1 MNIFYYIFIALA
13 VYFSFRY
20 DGIEEYDRRK
30 QHRLWLL
37 CIYLICLSGFSYGL
51 GGDKFD
57 YMKEFEGYPNT
68 FSEVGNFIWY
78 NVMLK
83 GKMPLW
89 TLVNLIC
96 KSIFHSFYALQ
107 FIQSTAVN
115 ISICYIVSKY
125 THRYFMFF
133 LIYFLSLKF
142 FVFNTEIMREGFA
155 LSFVLIGLHGW
166 MIGKRWLY
174 FLTLPIGL
182 MFHVSA
188 LTALI
193 FPFVRFRVS
202 WKTLIY
208 TFLISFA
215 LWVLSDKVL
224 GAVMVSVLG
233 GLGAMVQKVMFYSI
247 QASTIF
253 GFLRSVITFLIFPFV
268 IMYTVMQN
276 ETSDELRQ
284 KQEKLISFMVVLAI
298 LASSFAGFVRLY
310 NTAII
315 FYLISLAEFVWSLFG
330 TKKLFI
336 VRLFTLVGTIFL
348 TFLTYIIHYNT
359 TNTYY
364 YDFFFPYT
372 CILDENKDVYIREAA
387 HLEAVSSE
395 EQDNNVRNIE

>member
-193 FPFVRFRVS
+193 FPFVKFRVS

-208 TFLISFA
+208 A
-215 LWVLSDKVL
+215 
-224 GAVMVSVLG
+224 
-233 GLGAMVQKVMFYSI
+233 
-247 QASTIF
+247 
-253 GFLRSVITFLIFPFV
+253 FLIFVLIV
-268 IMYTVMQN
+268 I
-276 ETSDELRQ
+276 
-284 KQEKLISFMVVLAI
+284 LIPI
-298 LASSFAGFVRLY
+298 INIIAS
-310 NTAII
+310 
-315 FYLISLAEFVWSLFG
+315 
-330 TKKLFI
+330 
-336 VRLFTLVGTIFL
+336 
-348 TFLTYIIHYNT
+348 
-359 TNTYY
+359 
-364 YDFFFPYT
+364 
-372 CILDENKDVYIREAA
+372 CI
-387 HLEAVSSE
+387 
-395 EQDNNVRNIE
+395 